1 MSSIA
6 AACGAPGCAIA
17 RTFTSVIPAVA
28 NGRHVVEPERLDD
41 WCSWASA
48 RHLDVGRSL
57 SSRSH
62 CTLMFAASSGRH
74 ENVFLGCE
82 RFRMAAAEQ
91 GRRRDHQNDG

>member
-6 AACGAPGCAIA
+6 AARAAPGCAVA

-48 RHLDVGRSL
+48 RE
-57 SSRSH
+57 SRCRKIVVLPKPLH
-62 CTLMFAASSGRH
+62 
-74 ENVFLGCE
+74 
-82 RFRMAAAEQ
+82 
-91 GRRRDHQNDG
+91 